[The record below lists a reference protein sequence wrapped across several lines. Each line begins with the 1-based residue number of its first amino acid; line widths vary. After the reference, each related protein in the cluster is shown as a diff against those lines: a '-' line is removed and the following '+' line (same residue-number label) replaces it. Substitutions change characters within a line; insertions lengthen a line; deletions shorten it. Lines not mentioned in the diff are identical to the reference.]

1 MKFLALVMQA
11 LRRQHLHSPDCACH
25 SRLAYRPRG
34 HEGKDG
40 AGARVDAPRR
50 EEDVSPSSA
59 RRRSD
64 TR

>member
-11 LRRQHLHSPDCACH
+11 LRPRPQHTGCACH

-34 HEGKDG
+34 HEGKDE
-40 AGARVDAPRR
+40 AGARADAPRR
-50 EEDVSPSSA
+50 EENVSPSSA